1 MQHLHNHLYISE
13 QIQPGDLPALR
24 AQGITQIIC
33 HRPDGEGTLQPAF
46 ADIAAAAAAEGIR
59 TLYLPVK
66 GGLFPPEV
74 VEATRK
80 ALAGGETTLMFC
92 KSGMRSTLT
101 WALGE
106 AAAGTPVDEL
116 VARAAVCGYDLEPHR
131 AMLVAAAGKSL

>member
-1 MQHLHNHLYISE
+1 M
-13 QIQPGDLPALR
+13 
-24 AQGITQIIC
+24 
-33 HRPDGEGTLQPAF
+33 QPAF

-59 TLYLPVK
+59 TLHLPVK

-80 ALAGGETTLMFC
+80 ALASGETTLMFC
-92 KSGMRSTLT
+92 KSGMRSTLA

>member
-1 MQHLHNHLYISE
+1 MQTLKPALYVSA
-13 QIQPGDLPALR
+13 QIQPEDLPALK
-24 AQGITQIIC
+24 AQGIAQIIC
-33 HRPDGEGTLQPAF
+33 HRPDGEEPAQPAF
-46 ADIAAAAAAEGIR
+46 ADIAAAADALGIR
-59 TLYLPVK
+59 TLHVPVA
-66 GGLFPPEV
+66 GGQFSPEAV
-74 VEATRK
+74 AQTRA
-80 ALAGGETTLMFC
+80 ALADGAPTLMFC